1 MSDLPFGFSSHG
13 DGDDNNRDKNGD
25 QNRHD
30 KGSGASGGAP
40 GGGDSAQNPFGFA
53 LGGESLDPSALG
65 QMFSQL
71 GSMLSG
77 MGSGS
82 FGFGGNQGSGP
93 VNYDLASNLA
103 RQQIGNFTP
112 VLEKETSA
120 VTDAVRLA
128 DVWLDDATTLPGGVS
143 KSVAWTPVQWLEQ
156 TMPTWKRLCDP
167 VAQQLSRTWEQNLP
181 PEAAQFAG
189 PMMGM
194 LTQMSGMAFGTQL
207 GQGLG
212 QLAKEVLTSTDIGL
226 PLAPEGEAVLLP
238 EAIASFADGLEQPAQ
253 EIVVFLAA
261 REAAHLRLFTHVPWL
276 RQRLFATVE
285 EYARG
290 ITVDFSGITDLTANI
305 DPAQLFSDPSK
316 LEELMSSSA
325 SFEPTTTPEQKAALS
340 RLETLLA
347 LVEGWVEQVVSQAL
361 SDRIPSTAALTET
374 MRRRRA
380 SGGPAEQTFATL
392 VGLELRPRKV
402 REASALWRS
411 LVEASDISTR
421 DGVWAHPDLM
431 PDADDLDNPAGFI
444 DRVIGGDVGGID
456 EAIAELERTL
466 AEEAENT
473 SGGSASD
480 TTPSSEAQRESDGN
494 PESGGAEGDDGS
506 SGTKADD

>member
-25 QNRHD
+25 QNRDD

-53 LGGESLDPSALG
+53 LGGEALDPSALG

-290 ITVDFSGITDLTANI
+290 ITVDFSGITDLSANI

-480 TTPSSEAQRESDGN
+480 TTPSSEAQRDSDGN

>member
-25 QNRHD
+25 KNRDD

-480 TTPSSEAQRESDGN
+480 TTPSSEAQRDSDGN